1 MRTQRH
7 ARVRAFAAALTTAIV
22 AGGMAV
28 PAAAE
33 GPRDSVVGAGTV
45 GSKSSPTGEQHV
57 AFAAFG
63 GPTMLTPVFGSDPV
77 TGHFLARGDF
87 GDPST
92 AFRQEGPVT
101 CLVVEGNTARLVYP
115 NKEATPESNELFDV
129 VISIVD
135 NGRAQRG
142 EPRDEIGFM
151 LVPDET
157 PTQDPPSEHDHECVA
172 PPVPLATSPI
182 SQGDFTVRDVR
193 P

>member
-1 MRTQRH
+1 MRVLAT
-7 ARVRAFAAALTTAIV
+7 ALTTAI
-22 AGGMAV
+22 AACGMTV

-33 GPRDSVVGAGTV
+33 GPRDSAVGAGTV

-63 GPTMLTPVFGSDPV
+63 GPTTLPLAFDADPV

-87 GDPST
+87 GAPGT

-101 CLVVEGNTARLVYP
+101 CLVVTGNHARLVYP
-115 NKEATPESNELFDV
+115 NKEATPESNEVFDV
-129 VISIVD
+129 VISIED
-135 NGRAQRG
+135 NGR
-142 EPRDEIGFM
+142 PRNGQSRDRIGFL

-157 PTQDPPSEHDHECVA
+157 PTEDPPSEQDPECLG
-172 PPVPLATSPI
+172 PLPLPTSTLTR
-182 SQGDFTVRDVR
+182 GDFTVRDVQ